1 MSLNVLIA
9 TSKLKEY
16 PQVVSINTLCKNILN
31 VKNSVIENCYIYS
44 DEDNV
49 KHLRIKARP
58 NKWHQNDCPFCH
70 KTCSSYDKH
79 SASPTVWRGLDCG
92 GLLVEIEYQ
101 NHRICCPEH
110 GVYVAEVPWAY
121 PGSRFTKD
129 FDLTVAW
136 LASYLPRSTVSYF
149 MRVDWETV
157 GRCVNR
163 ALNDL
168 EPERS
173 KRLDNLVNI
182 GIDET
187 SYKKGHKY
195 ITVIVNH
202 DTNTVVWA
210 SEGHGK
216 SVLEKFYKQLTKE
229 QLASIKVVTGDGA
242 KWITECVNEYT
253 PESARCVD
261 PFHVVEWAMEALD
274 EVRRD
279 VWHDAYDEYK
289 QLKKDNPRQPG
300 RPKADDESNAI
311 VKAAKTKAE
320 EIKGSAFA
328 LGKAPENLTEK
339 QQLRINMIASSNKQL
354 YRAYLLK
361 EQLRLLLKATDVN
374 VAEAE
379 LKHWLWKAS
388 HSRIPAFKELYK
400 KIKRHKEHILNTIRY
415 GMSNARIE
423 ATNNKI
429 KLIIRKAYGFRN
441 IQNMLDMVYL
451 VCSDIKI
458 PLPNRK
464 TKAA

>member
-1 MSLNVLIA
+1 V
-9 TSKLKEY
+9 T
-16 PQVVSINTLCKNILN
+16 SINTLVKNTLN
-31 VKNSVIENCYIYS
+31 VKNMVVENINLYS
-44 DEDNV
+44 DSDGV
-49 KHLRIKARP
+49 KHLRIKVRP
-58 NKWHQNDCPFCH
+58 DKWHQNLCPHCH
-70 KTCSSYDKH
+70 KKCSIYDTH
-79 SASPTVWRGLDCG
+79 NSSPSVWRAPDWNGII
-92 GLLVEIEYQ
+92 VELEYQ
-101 NHRICCPEH
+101 NHRIFCPKH
-110 GVYVAEVPWAY
+110 GVYVEEVPWAY

-136 LASYLPRSTVSYF
+136 YASNLSRSATSYL
-149 MRVDWETV
+149 MRIDWETV

-163 ALNDL
+163 ALKDL
-168 EPERS
+168 EPD
-173 KRLDNLVNI
+173 RLIRLNGLVNI

-202 DTNTVVWA
+202 DTDTVVWA

-216 SVLEKFYKQLTKE
+216 TVLEKFYKLLTPE
-229 QLASIKVVTGDGA
+229 QIASIKVVTGDGA

-253 PESARCVD
+253 PDCARCVD
-261 PFHVVEWAMEALD
+261 PFHVVEWGTDALD
-274 EVRRD
+274 EVRKEI
-279 VWHDAYDEYK
+279 WHEASKKYK
-289 QLKKDNPRQPG
+289 QVKKENPCGQG
-300 RPKADDESNAI
+300 RPKKDDIEHAAVKSAKAKADG
-311 VKAAKTKAE
+311 
-320 EIKGSAFA
+320 IKGAAYA

-339 QQLRINMIASSNKQL
+339 QKMQIDLIASQNPKL
-354 YRAYLLK
+354 YRAYMLK
-361 EQLRLLLKATDVN
+361 EQLRLLLKIKDVD
-374 VAEAE
+374 EAE
-379 LKHWLWKAS
+379 RELKRWLWKAS

-451 VCSDIKI
+451 VCSDIFI

-464 TKAA
+464 SKAA

>member
-1 MSLNVLIA
+1 M
-9 TSKLKEY
+9 
-16 PQVVSINTLCKNILN
+16 VSANTLCKSVLN
-31 VKNSVIENCYIYS
+31 VKNTVIENCNFYS
-44 DEDNV
+44 DEDGV
-49 KHLRIKARP
+49 KHIRIKARP
-58 NKWHQNDCPFCH
+58 NKWHENDCPFCH
-70 KTCSSYDKH
+70 KSCPVYDQH
-79 SASPTVWRGLDCG
+79 SRKPTTWRGLDWG
-92 GLLVEIEYQ
+92 GVLVEVEYQ
-101 NHRICCPEH
+101 THRIICPEH

-136 LASYLPRSTVSYF
+136 FASYLPRSTTSYF

-163 ALNDL
+163 ALHDL

-173 KRLDNLVNI
+173 RRLDGLVNI

-216 SVLEKFYKQLTKE
+216 SVLEKFYRQLSPE
-229 QLASIKVVTGDGA
+229 QLSSIKVVTGDGA
-242 KWITECVNEYT
+242 RWITECVNEYT
-253 PESARCVD
+253 PECARCVD
-261 PFHVVEWAMEALD
+261 SFHVVEWAMTALD
-274 EVRRD
+274 EIRKD
-279 VWHDAYDEYK
+279 IWHDAYSEYK
-289 QLKKDNPRQPG
+289 QVKKDNPRGKG
-300 RPKADDESNAI
+300 RPKKNDPELAI
-311 VKAAKTKAE
+311 VKAAKAKAD
-320 EIKGSAFA
+320 EIKGAAYA
-328 LGKAPENLTEK
+328 LGKAPEHLTER
-339 QQLRINMIASSNKQL
+339 QQLRVNIIASQNPRL

-361 EQLRLLLKATDVN
+361 EQLRLLLKLTD

-379 LKHWLWKAS
+379 DELKRWLWKAS
-388 HSRIPAFKELYK
+388 HSRIPAFKELYL
-400 KIKRHKEHILNTIRY
+400 KIKRHEAHILNTIRY
-415 GMSNARIE
+415 GVSNARIE

-451 VCSDIKI
+451 VCSDIRI

-464 TKAA
+464 LNAA